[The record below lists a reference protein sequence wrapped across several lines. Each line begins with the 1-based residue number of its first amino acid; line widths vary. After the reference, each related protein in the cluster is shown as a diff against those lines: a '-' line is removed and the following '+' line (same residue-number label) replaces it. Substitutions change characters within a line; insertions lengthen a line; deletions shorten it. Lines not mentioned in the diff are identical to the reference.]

1 MQRLDYD
8 PFGIV
13 TQDSAPGWQPFGYAG
28 GLYDPDTKLVRF
40 GVRDYDAETG
50 RWTSKDPIGFLA
62 GDPNLFSY
70 VFADPA
76 NSIDPQGLQVVI
88 KTPPDIQAA
97 QAVAD
102 FVRNYRK
109 MRDANTIGADK
120 YFHCMANCE
129 ASSRGVGGDLAAK
142 VIGEAREL
150 LDQYVKGDPIEAC
163 NADRAA
169 NAQGRAGATKG
180 TCASACGNLRPPSMG
195 PVQ

>member
-1 MQRLDYD
+1 
-8 PFGIV
+8 V